1 MDGLEHEIAAGGDRG
16 RLRASHADREHVI
29 DTLKAAYVYGLV
41 IKDEFEARVS
51 QTLASRTHAELAL
64 VTADFPAGLAAAQ
77 QNMPRSGYLAR
88 LRGRVGHELIMLP
101 AVARVGLRPGRA
113 LSDGPGWRD
122 ALAVYSIA
130 APLLVLIATLIG
142 WLAAGLVTRFDFVG
156 LTMMPPGL
164 YSAPL
169 LGGTTATWAAI
180 GGQGLVAV
188 LALLGLRRWAAAAA
202 AISALYL
209 GITAILQLYTPL
221 SVGIPISLL
230 YIPFALVA
238 PISETVA
245 LLASPGPHRGRQLMR
260 RREWALLAA
269 GSAVAAALTRNFG
282 FVFFYL
288 GGESLHRNGSLLAG
302 LVVVL
307 LLLALWLSSAHG
319 KRLALLFGMLAY
331 GLLVMNGLIDEG
343 GPWDADTIN
352 GSAGQV
358 LVIFV
363 LAAVTYR
370 TWRQS
375 RSAAGGS
382 GQSLT

>member
-1 MDGLEHEIAAGGDRG
+1 MAPVGLEICYR
-16 RLRASHADREHVI
+16 RLLRW
-29 DTLKAAYVYGLV
+29 
-41 IKDEFEARVS
+41 
-51 QTLASRTHAELAL
+51 
-64 VTADFPAGLAAAQ
+64 FPAEHRALHQEEMLGVLMAGAEPGRNRPSRAESADLLLGAA
-77 QNMPRSGYLAR
+77 RIR
-88 LRGRVGHELIMLP
+88 
-101 AVARVGLRPGRA
+101 LRPGRA
-113 LSDGPGWRD
+113 LCDGPGWRD

-130 APLLVLIATLIG
+130 APLLVLISTLIG
-142 WLAAGLVTRFDFVG
+142 WLAAEPESTRIGLGG
-156 LTMMPPGL
+156 LTMMPAGL
-164 YSAPL
+164 YF
-169 LGGTTATWAAI
+169 GGLVVTTATWVAI

-188 LALLGLRRWAAAAA
+188 LGLLGLRRWAAAAA

-245 LLASPGPHRGRQLMR
+245 LLASPGPRRGRQLMR

-269 GSAVAAALTRNFG
+269 GSAVAAALTGNFG
-282 FVFFYL
+282 FVLFYL
-288 GGESLHRNGSLLAG
+288 GGESLHRNASLLAG

-319 KRLALLFGMLAY
+319 KRLAVLFGVLAY
-331 GLLVMNGLIDEG
+331 GLLLMDGLIDG
-343 GPWDADTIN
+343 TGPWDADTIN
-352 GSAGQV
+352 GSVGQV

-363 LAAVTYR
+363 LAAVSYR
-370 TWRQS
+370 TWRRS

>member
-1 MDGLEHEIAAGGDRG
+1 MAPVELEICYR
-16 RLRASHADREHVI
+16 RLLRW
-29 DTLKAAYVYGLV
+29 
-41 IKDEFEARVS
+41 
-51 QTLASRTHAELAL
+51 
-64 VTADFPAGLAAAQ
+64 FPAEHRALHQEEMLGVLMAGAEPGRTRPSRAESADLLLGAA
-77 QNMPRSGYLAR
+77 RIR
-88 LRGRVGHELIMLP
+88 
-101 AVARVGLRPGRA
+101 LRPGRA

-130 APLLVLIATLIG
+130 APLLVLISMLIG
-142 WLAAGLVTRFDFVG
+142 WLTADLALTRIGLSGFTTMLTGTGSGRLLVTAAWV
-156 LTMMPPGL
+156 
-164 YSAPL
+164 
-169 LGGTTATWAAI
+169 AI

-209 GITAILQLYTPL
+209 GITAVLQLYTPL

-230 YIPFALVA
+230 YVPFALVA

-245 LLASPGPHRGRQLMR
+245 LLASPGPRRGRQLMR

-269 GSAVAAALTRNFG
+269 GSAVAAVLTDDFG
-282 FVFFYL
+282 FVLFKA
-288 GGESLHRNGSLLAG
+288 GGESLHRNATLLAG

-319 KRLALLFGMLAY
+319 KRLAFLFGVLTY
-331 GLLVMNGLIDEG
+331 GLLLMDGLIDG
-343 GPWDADTIN
+343 TGPWDADTIN
-352 GSAGQV
+352 GSVGQV
-358 LVIFV
+358 LVIFL
-363 LAAVTYR
+363 LAAVIYR
-370 TWRQS
+370 TWRRS

>member
-1 MDGLEHEIAAGGDRG
+1 MAPVGLEICYR
-16 RLRASHADREHVI
+16 RLLRW
-29 DTLKAAYVYGLV
+29 
-41 IKDEFEARVS
+41 
-51 QTLASRTHAELAL
+51 
-64 VTADFPAGLAAAQ
+64 FPAEHRALHQEEMLGVLMAGAEPGRNRPSRAESADLLLGAA
-77 QNMPRSGYLAR
+77 RI
-88 LRGRVGHELIMLP
+88 RV
-101 AVARVGLRPGRA
+101 RPGRA

-130 APLLVLIATLIG
+130 APLLVLISTLIG
-142 WLAAGLVTRFDFVG
+142 WLAAEPEQSTRLGLSG
-156 LTMMPPGL
+156 LTTMPAGL
-164 YSAPL
+164 YFAPL
-169 LGGTTATWAAI
+169 LVTTATWVAI
-180 GGQGLVAV
+180 GGQVLVAV
-188 LALLGLRRWAAAAA
+188 LGLLGLRRWAAAAA
-202 AISALYL
+202 ATSALYL

-221 SVGIPISLL
+221 SVGIPISVL

-245 LLASPGPHRGRQLMR
+245 LLASPGPRRGRQLMR

-269 GSAVAAALTRNFG
+269 GSAVAAALTRDFG
-282 FVFFYL
+282 YVLFYL
-288 GGESLHRNGSLLAG
+288 GGDSLHRNGSLLAG

-319 KRLALLFGMLAY
+319 KRLAFLFGVLAY
-331 GLLVMNGLIDEG
+331 GLLLMDGLIDG
-343 GPWDADTIN
+343 TGPWDADTIN

-363 LAAVTYR
+363 LAAVIYR
-370 TWRQS
+370 TLRRS

>member
-1 MDGLEHEIAAGGDRG
+1 MAPVGLEICYR
-16 RLRASHADREHVI
+16 RLLRW
-29 DTLKAAYVYGLV
+29 
-41 IKDEFEARVS
+41 
-51 QTLASRTHAELAL
+51 
-64 VTADFPAGLAAAQ
+64 FPAEHRALHQEEMLGVLMAGAEPGRNRPGRAESADLLLGAA
-77 QNMPRSGYLAR
+77 RIR
-88 LRGRVGHELIMLP
+88 
-101 AVARVGLRPGRA
+101 LRPGRA

-130 APLLVLIATLIG
+130 APLLVLISMLIG
-142 WLAAGLVTRFDFVG
+142 WLAAEPESTRLGLGG
-156 LTMMPPGL
+156 LTMMPAGL
-164 YSAPL
+164 YFAPL
-169 LGGTTATWAAI
+169 LVTMATWVAV
-180 GGQGLVAV
+180 GGQVLVAV
-188 LALLGLRRWAAAAA
+188 LGLLGLRRWAAAAA

-209 GITAILQLYTPL
+209 GITAVLQLYTSL

-245 LLASPGPHRGRQLMR
+245 LLASPGPRRGRQLMR

-269 GSAVAAALTRNFG
+269 GSAVAAALTRDFG
-282 FVFFYL
+282 WVWFYL

-319 KRLALLFGMLAY
+319 KRLAFLFGVLAY
-331 GLLVMNGLIDEG
+331 GLLLMDGLIDG
-343 GPWDADTIN
+343 TGPWDADTIN
-352 GSAGQV
+352 GSVGQV
-358 LVIFV
+358 LVFVV
-363 LAAVTYR
+363 LAAVIYR
-370 TWRQS
+370 TWRRS